1 MKPPASRSASPEPI
15 DQEIRSASTS
25 DLGTCFFL
33 EAGAGTGKTRILVE
47 RVLEIIRRGVAEI
60 HQVVVITFT
69 EKAAGEL
76 RARVRDRLHE
86 RLESAAE
93 PERSRYRAA
102 LHGLVSAHIET
113 VHAFA
118 SSLLREFPL
127 EAGINPGFQQLD
139 EVASRVDF
147 QEQWD
152 DWIWNVAG
160 RHLTAVESCVR
171 LGMSLDTVHEVAG
184 ILDRHRELQLSSGP
198 SRRPSVEQF
207 LQRMRDLRV
216 AGDQLAAACSSDA
229 DRCLRSF
236 HELRR
241 QLVAVEQLAGT
252 APSGRRMVLAEA
264 ALHGV
269 AFRPQPG
276 NRRNWRSAHALERM
290 RELQGDAREQLAR
303 FRTGLNDDALH
314 RLSVALSA
322 FVKNAA
328 GERRRAGK
336 LNFDDLL
343 IEARALVAR
352 NEAVRAVLRD
362 RFRFLLVD
370 EFQDTDPLQA
380 EMVFLL
386 AADAPATATGSA
398 PGSWHEVTLRPGKL
412 FIVGDPKQSIYRFRR
427 ADIDTYLRAKE
438 VFLRQPAGRARIATV
453 SQNFR
458 SVPQITDWVNTTFAA
473 VLRPNPQFPGAQPEY
488 RPIHAYRDAADEPRV
503 ALMYPAT
510 DLHETRLDELRQV
523 EAAAVARLIADLI
536 GNPRRQIGATE
547 GGTRGIALR
556 DICILVET
564 RTAVDLYTGELARR
578 GVPYIVDGGRD
589 FFQHQEINDLAA
601 ILRAVDDPSDQV
613 SLVAAL
619 KSAAFCCSDV
629 DLLQHSLAHGRFSLL
644 VREFPDTPVG
654 TALKE
659 LACLYRA
666 KSELTL
672 PFLVDR
678 AIRANFLA
686 EPLLITSRERQRAA
700 NLRAIV
706 DRAAEFAVNESD
718 ALRPFVRWL
727 TSRQGE
733 SGGERDLHLA
743 ETDDDLVRVMT
754 VHGAK
759 GLEFPVVI
767 LAKLSAGVNH
777 GAARSVVDR
786 ARGMIEFTVGKRDN
800 RFSTPGFAA
809 AAARETAYGH
819 AEQAR
824 LLYVAATRARDLL
837 VVSAFRSEERPGMFA
852 HLPDLPSW
860 VSVFDGGLRE
870 AAGGARGN
878 ARKRTPGTAPLGTAA
893 SDRLSRRLGRPLA
906 AAEIAPRRTPG
917 AGTGVHHPVAACRG
931 SAQGAARDRTSRPQ
945 RPGAGSEPLRRCRP
959 SARYGRR
966 GRGGGIRGLVGGTP
980 ARLAGARG
988 AVPLRARRRRGC
1000 RRLGA
1005 PPRCRTGI
1013 SGAGR
1018 RGRPLRR
1025 QHHGQPH
1032 HGTGARRAP
1041 RAARVAPGL
1050 VRRRPRPLR
1059 GRLRGPGLRGSGRLG
1074 AGRLQDRRRA
1084 RRGTGRRP
1092 PAAGALPAP
1101 GGRVSPRR
1109 HGYRHA
1115 GGRVRP
1121 VAGRRRHPPPTV
1133 SLTPS
1138 ERVWVR
1144 ARPDGRSACRAVE
1157 PPRGET
1163 APRGVPAAQGW
1174 AGIAWQRSAKRTVL
1188 CEWRNRSFGRRLSL
1202 YCRRRRFTHRPDF
1215 MQRAARASD

>member
-1 MKPPASRSASPEPI
+1 MTPPTPRVGAAATPASSGTGRSRSPEPV
-15 DQEIRSASTS
+15 DQEIRNASTS
-25 DLGTCFFL
+25 DLATCFFL
-33 EAGAGTGKTRILVE
+33 EAGAGTGKTRILVD
-47 RVLEIIRRGVAEI
+47 RVLEIVRRGAAEI
-60 HQVVVITFT
+60 DQVVVITFT

-93 PERSRYRAA
+93 PELSRYRAA

-113 VHAFA
+113 IHAFA

-152 DWIWNVAG
+152 DWIWNLAG

-171 LGMSLDTVHEVAG
+171 LGMALDTVHEVAG
-184 ILDRHRELQLSSGP
+184 ILDRHRELSLSGGP
-198 SRRPSVEQF
+198 SHRPAAEQF
-207 LQRMRDLRV
+207 LRRMRELRA
-216 AGDQLAAACSSDA
+216 AGDELAACCVSDA

-236 HELRR
+236 RELRR
-241 QLVAVEQLAGT
+241 QLVAVEQLAGA
-252 APSGRRMVLAEA
+252 APSRRRMVLVEA

-276 NRRNWRSAHALERM
+276 NRRNWRSEEALERM
-290 RELQGDAREQLAR
+290 RELQRDGREQLAR
-303 FRTGLNDDALH
+303 FRAGLNDDALH
-314 RLSVALSA
+314 RLGAALAA

-328 GERRRAGK
+328 AERRRAGK

-343 IEARALVAR
+343 IEARALVAA
-352 NEAVRAVLRD
+352 NPEVRAVLRD

-386 AADAPATATGSA
+386 AADDPAADTSSA
-398 PGSWHEVTLRPGKL
+398 ADSWQEVTLRPGKL

-427 ADIDTYLRAKE
+427 ADIDTYLRAKA
-438 VFLRQPAGRARIATV
+438 VFRRQPAGRARIATV

-458 SVPQITDWVNTTFAA
+458 SVPQITDWVNVTFGA
-473 VLRPNPQFPGAQPEY
+473 VLKPNPQFPGAQPEY
-488 RPIHAYRDAADEPRV
+488 RPIHAYRDAAGEPRV
-503 ALMYPAT
+503 ALMYPTT

-523 EAAAVARLIADLI
+523 EAAAVARLIADLV
-536 GNPRRQIGATE
+536 GNPRWQIGATE
-547 GGTRGIALR
+547 HAADGTRRIALR

-564 RTAVDLYTGELARR
+564 RTAVEAYTDALARC

-613 SLVAAL
+613 ALVAAL

-629 DLLQHSLAHGRFSLL
+629 DLLNHRLAHGRFSLL
-644 VREFPDTPVG
+644 SGKFPDTPAG
-654 TALKE
+654 TALRE
-659 LACLYRA
+659 LADLYRA

-686 EPLLITSRERQRAA
+686 EPLLITSRERQRAG

-727 TSRQGE
+727 TSRQGD

-786 ARGMIEFTVGKRDN
+786 ARGMIEFAVGKRDN

-809 AAARETAYGH
+809 AAAREGAYGH

-837 VVSAFRSEERPGMFA
+837 VVSAFRSEERPGMFV

-870 AAGGARGN
+870 APGGAQVMIESDLPPPVPMARPPATDFPGDLADRWQEQQARRTAHLERGPVYTTPSLLAAEAHKESRETEPRDRSAPEKDLDRFGDADRALASADGAAGVAFVGSSTGLRRGSLVHEVLYRCALGDAADAAAWAHRLAAEHASPDLADEVARFAATIIHSPTMERVRAARRVLRELPLAWYDAEHDRYVEGFVDLAFEEAGGWVLADYKTDAVPAAAQGGIDLL
-878 ARKRTPGTAPLGTAA
+878 RKRYRPQV
-893 SDRLSRRLGRPLA
+893 DEYRRA
-906 AAEIAPRRTPG
+906 AAA
-917 AGTGVHHPVAACRG
+917 TGMQVAACG
-931 SAQGAARDRTSRPQ
+931 LWLAAD
-945 RPGAGSEPLRRCRP
+945 
-959 SARYGRR
+959 
-966 GRGGGIRGLVGGTP
+966 GT
-980 ARLAGARG
+980 LH
-988 AVPLRARRRRGC
+988 L
-1000 RRLGA
+1000 
-1005 PPRCRTGI
+1005 
-1013 SGAGR
+1013 
-1018 RGRPLRR
+1018 
-1025 QHHGQPH
+1025 
-1032 HGTGARRAP
+1032 
-1041 RAARVAPGL
+1041 
-1050 VRRRPRPLR
+1050 
-1059 GRLRGPGLRGSGRLG
+1059 
-1074 AGRLQDRRRA
+1074 
-1084 RRGTGRRP
+1084 
-1092 PAAGALPAP
+1092 
-1101 GGRVSPRR
+1101 
-1109 HGYRHA
+1109 
-1115 GGRVRP
+1115 
-1121 VAGRRRHPPPTV
+1121 
-1133 SLTPS
+1133 
-1138 ERVWVR
+1138 W
-1144 ARPDGRSACRAVE
+1144 
-1157 PPRGET
+1157 
-1163 APRGVPAAQGW
+1163 
-1174 AGIAWQRSAKRTVL
+1174 
-1188 CEWRNRSFGRRLSL
+1188 
-1202 YCRRRRFTHRPDF
+1202 
-1215 MQRAARASD
+1215 

>member
-1 MKPPASRSASPEPI
+1 MTAPTPVDR
-15 DQEIRSASTS
+15 EIRDASTS
-25 DLGTCFFL
+25 DLDTCFFL
-33 EAGAGTGKTRILVE
+33 EAGAGTGKTRILVD
-47 RVLEIIRRGVAEI
+47 RVLEIVRRGVAEI
-60 HQVVVITFT
+60 AQIVVITFT

-76 RARVRDRLHE
+76 RARIRDRLHE
-86 RLESAAE
+86 QFEDAVD

-102 LHGLVSAHIET
+102 LHALVSAHIET
-113 VHAFA
+113 IHAFA

-139 EVASRVDF
+139 EVAGRVDF

-152 DWIWNVAG
+152 DWIWNLAG

-171 LGMSLDTVHEVAG
+171 LGMGLDTVHQVAG
-184 ILDRHRELQLSSGP
+184 ILDRHRELRVGGSAP
-198 SRRPSVEQF
+198 RRPAAEHFV
-207 LQRMRDLRV
+207 QRMRDLRA
-216 AGDQLAAACSSDA
+216 AGDELAASCNSDA
-229 DRCLRSF
+229 DRCLRSYR
-236 HELRR
+236 ELRR

-252 APSGRRMVLAEA
+252 APSPRRIVLVEA

-269 AFRPQPG
+269 GFRPQPG
-276 NRRNWRSAHALERM
+276 NRRNWRSEEALEQM
-290 RELQGDAREQLAR
+290 RELMQRDAREQLAKYR
-303 FRTGLNDDALH
+303 SGLNDDALH
-314 RLSVALSA
+314 RLSVVLAA

-328 GERRRAGK
+328 ADRRRAGK

-343 IEARALVAR
+343 IEARTLVAA
-352 NEAVRAVLRD
+352 NSGVRAALRD

-386 AADAPATATGSA
+386 AAHDP
-398 PGSWHEVTLRPGKL
+398 PGAAGGGPKSWQEVTLQPGKL

-438 VFLRQPAGRARIATV
+438 VFRRQPSGRARIATV

-458 SVPQITDWVNTTFAA
+458 SVPQITEWVNATFAT
-473 VLRPNPQFPGAQPEY
+473 VLTPNPQFPGAQPEY
-488 RPIHAYRDAADEPRV
+488 RPIHAYRDPAGAPRV
-503 ALMYPAT
+503 ALLYPAT
-510 DLHETRLDELRQV
+510 DLHETRLKELRRV
-523 EAAAVARLIADLI
+523 EAAAVARLIADLV
-536 GNPRRQIGATE
+536 GNPRWQVDATE
-547 GGTRGIALR
+547 DGAAGTRRIALR

-564 RTAVDLYTGELARR
+564 RTDVELYTAELTRH

-629 DLLQHSLAHGRFSLL
+629 DLLQHRLAHGRFSLL
-644 VREFPDTPVG
+644 ASQFPDTPVG
-654 TALKE
+654 TALE
-659 LACLYRA
+659 VLAGLYRA

-767 LAKLSAGVNH
+767 LAKLSAGVNQ

-786 ARGMIEFTVGKRDN
+786 ARGMIEFSVGKRDN

-809 AAARETAYGH
+809 AAAREAAYGH

-870 AAGGARGN
+870 AAGGAQVMLESDLPQPMPMAKPPATDFPRGP
-878 ARKRTPGTAPLGTAA
+878 R
-893 SDRLSRRLGRPLA
+893 RPLA
-906 AAEIAPRRTPG
+906 RTEVAPRRAPG
-917 AGTGVHHPVAACRG
+917 AGTGVHHSFTPRRG
-931 SAQGAARDRTSRPQ
+931 STQGAARDRASRPQ
-945 RPGAGSEPLRRCRP
+945 RPGKRPGPLRRCRP
-959 SARYGRR
+959 SARYGGWGGRR
-966 GRGGGIRGLVGGTP
+966 GVRGLVGGTP
-980 ARLAGARG
+980 ARLPGARSV
-988 AVPLRARRRRGC
+988 VPLRIGRLRGRRRV
-1000 RRLGA
+1000 GA
-1005 PPRCRTGI
+1005 PTRRRAGI
-1013 SGAGR
+1013 PGTGR

-1025 QHHGQPH
+1025 HHHPQPN
-1032 HGTGARRAP
+1032 HGTRARGAAGVA
-1041 RAARVAPGL
+1041 RAASGL
-1050 VRRRPRPLR
+1050 VRRGAGPLR
-1059 GRLRGPGLRGSGRLG
+1059 GRLRGPGLRGSRRLG

-1084 RRGTGRRP
+1084 GCGAGRHR
-1092 PAAGALPAP
+1092 PAAGTLPAP
-1101 GGRVSPRR
+1101 GGRIPPCRGR
-1109 HGYRHA
+1109 YRYA
-1115 GGRVRP
+1115 GGRLRP
-1121 VAGRRRHPPPTV
+1121 VAGRRRHPPPVV
-1133 SLTPS
+1133 SVTFRSRNLAAAS
-1138 ERVWVR
+1138 IRR
-1144 ARPDGRSACRAVE
+1144 SRLRPVCPMPV
-1157 PPRGET
+1157 
-1163 APRGVPAAQGW
+1163 APR
-1174 AGIAWQRSAKRTVL
+1174 
-1188 CEWRNRSFGRRLSL
+1188 
-1202 YCRRRRFTHRPDF
+1202 
-1215 MQRAARASD
+1215 

>member
-1 MKPPASRSASPEPI
+1 MIPAPPGAGAAVTPPSPI
-15 DQEIRSASTS
+15 DQEIRGASTN

-33 EAGAGTGKTRILVE
+33 EAGAGTGKTRILVD
-47 RVLEIIRRGVAEI
+47 RVLEIVRRGAAEI

-76 RARVRDRLHE
+76 RARVRDRLHD
-86 RLESAAE
+86 RLQDAAE

-113 VHAFA
+113 IHAFA

-152 DWIWNVAG
+152 DWIWNLAG
-160 RHLTAVESCVR
+160 QHLGAVESCVR
-171 LGMSLDTVHEVAG
+171 LGMTLDTVHQVAG
-184 ILDRHRELQLSSGP
+184 ILDRHRELRLSRAP
-198 SRRPSVEQF
+198 ARRPAAERF
-207 LQRMRDLRV
+207 LQRMRELRA
-216 AGDQLAAACSSDA
+216 AGDELAAACSSDA

-236 HELRR
+236 RELRR
-241 QLVAVEQLAGT
+241 QLVAVEQLAGA
-252 APSGRRMVLAEA
+252 APGRRRMVLVEA

-269 AFRPQPG
+269 GFRPQPG
-276 NRRNWRSAHALERM
+276 NRRNWRSEEALERM
-290 RELQGDAREQLAR
+290 RELQRDAREQLAR
-303 FRTGLNDDALH
+303 FRAGLNDDALH
-314 RLSVALSA
+314 RLGAALAA

-328 GERRRAGK
+328 AERRRAGK

-343 IEARALVAR
+343 IEARALVAA
-352 NEAVRAVLRD
+352 NPAVRALLRD

-386 AADAPATATGSA
+386 AAAEPAARSGA
-398 PGSWHEVTLRPGKL
+398 VADSWQEVTLRPGKL

-438 VFLRQPAGRARIATV
+438 VFRRQPADSARIATV

-458 SVPQITDWVNTTFAA
+458 SVPQITDWVNATFGA
-473 VLRPNPQFPGAQPEY
+473 VLKPNPQFPGAQPEY
-488 RPIHAYRDAADEPRV
+488 RPIHAYRAAAAEPRV

-510 DLHETRLDELRQV
+510 DLHDARLEELRQV
-523 EAAAVARLIADLI
+523 EAAAVARLLADLVA
-536 GNPRRQIGATE
+536 NPRWQIGATE
-547 GGTRGIALR
+547 RGADGTRGIALR

-564 RTAVDLYTGELARR
+564 RTAVEAYTDALARC

-613 SLVAAL
+613 ALVAAL

-629 DLLQHSLAHGRFSLL
+629 DLLRHRLAHGRFSLL
-644 VREFPDTPVG
+644 AREFPDTPVG
-654 TALKE
+654 TALSG
-659 LACLYRA
+659 LADLYRA

-686 EPLLITSRERQRAA
+686 EPLLVTSRERQRAA

-733 SGGERDLHLA
+733 SGGEKRDLHLA

-786 ARGMIEFTVGKRDN
+786 ARGMIEFSVGQRDN

-809 AAARETAYGH
+809 AAAREGAYGH

-837 VVSAFRSEERPGMFA
+837 VVSAFRSEERPGMFV

-860 VSVFDGGLRE
+860 VSVFGRWPERSAGRGAGDTRKRSAATDPDGE
-870 AAGGARGN
+870 AAR
-878 ARKRTPGTAPLGTAA
+878 
-893 SDRLSRRLGRPLA
+893 DRLSRGPRRPLA
-906 AAEIAPRRTPG
+906 G
-917 AGTGVHHPVAACRG
+917 
-931 SAQGAARDRTSRPQ
+931 
-945 RPGAGSEPLRRCRP
+945 
-959 SARYGRR
+959 
-966 GRGGGIRGLVGGTP
+966 
-980 ARLAGARG
+980 
-988 AVPLRARRRRGC
+988 
-1000 RRLGA
+1000 
-1005 PPRCRTGI
+1005 
-1013 SGAGR
+1013 
-1018 RGRPLRR
+1018 
-1025 QHHGQPH
+1025 
-1032 HGTGARRAP
+1032 
-1041 RAARVAPGL
+1041 
-1050 VRRRPRPLR
+1050 
-1059 GRLRGPGLRGSGRLG
+1059 
-1074 AGRLQDRRRA
+1074 
-1084 RRGTGRRP
+1084 
-1092 PAAGALPAP
+1092 AAGAP
-1101 GGRVSPRR
+1101 
-1109 HGYRHA
+1109 
-1115 GGRVRP
+1115 
-1121 VAGRRRHPPPTV
+1121 
-1133 SLTPS
+1133 
-1138 ERVWVR
+1138 
-1144 ARPDGRSACRAVE
+1144 
-1157 PPRGET
+1157 
-1163 APRGVPAAQGW
+1163 
-1174 AGIAWQRSAKRTVL
+1174 
-1188 CEWRNRSFGRRLSL
+1188 
-1202 YCRRRRFTHRPDF
+1202 
-1215 MQRAARASD
+1215 

>member
-870 AAGGARGN
+870 AAGGARVMLESEL
-878 ARKRTPGTAPLGTAA
+878 PEPLPLAQPRPTDYPADLAG
-893 SDRLSRRLGRPLA
+893 RWQQQKSRRAAHLERGPVYTTPSLLAAEAHKEPRETEPRDRSAPEQDLNRFGDADRALATADGAAGVAFVGSSAGLRRGSLVHEVLYRCALGDAVDAAAWAHRLAAEQGSPELADEVVRYAANIMDSPTMERVRGARRVLRELPLA
-906 AAEIAPRRTPG
+906 WYDAGHDRYVEGFVDLAFEEADGWVLADYKTDAVPAAAQGGVRLLLERYRPQVDEYRRAAT
-917 AGTGVHHPVAACRG
+917 ATGMQVAACG
-931 SAQGAARDRTSRPQ
+931 LWLAAD
-945 RPGAGSEPLRRCRP
+945 
-959 SARYGRR
+959 
-966 GRGGGIRGLVGGTP
+966 GT
-980 ARLAGARG
+980 LH
-988 AVPLRARRRRGC
+988 L
-1000 RRLGA
+1000 L
-1005 PPRCRTGI
+1005 
-1013 SGAGR
+1013 
-1018 RGRPLRR
+1018 
-1025 QHHGQPH
+1025 
-1032 HGTGARRAP
+1032 
-1041 RAARVAPGL
+1041 
-1050 VRRRPRPLR
+1050 
-1059 GRLRGPGLRGSGRLG
+1059 
-1074 AGRLQDRRRA
+1074 
-1084 RRGTGRRP
+1084 
-1092 PAAGALPAP
+1092 
-1101 GGRVSPRR
+1101 
-1109 HGYRHA
+1109 
-1115 GGRVRP
+1115 
-1121 VAGRRRHPPPTV
+1121 
-1133 SLTPS
+1133 
-1138 ERVWVR
+1138 
-1144 ARPDGRSACRAVE
+1144 
-1157 PPRGET
+1157 
-1163 APRGVPAAQGW
+1163 
-1174 AGIAWQRSAKRTVL
+1174 
-1188 CEWRNRSFGRRLSL
+1188 
-1202 YCRRRRFTHRPDF
+1202 
-1215 MQRAARASD
+1215 